1 MARADQDKARQF
13 FKDIKSGPV
22 AGVYLFHGDE
32 RYLVERA
39 IDAVQKRVLG
49 ADEDDD
55 AFRMQKL
62 RAGDV
67 GAKTLIES
75 ARTVPMLGG
84 QQMLVVRDCERFSDE
99 EIAQLAEYA
108 AKASKRSCL
117 VLCANKVDGRKAG
130 WKKLRSAACEVAFA
144 PLYRNQMADW
154 IVRQAKLKKLA
165 ISAEA
170 ADYLAEAVGTDM
182 ALADVALQK
191 LALAESAEI
200 SLETAKMLVADT
212 RERSVF
218 ELTDAI
224 SVRDTGTALKALRN
238 MLVHGAECL
247 AIAFMLARHVRLLL
261 KVKSGLD

>member
-1 MARADQDKARQF
+1 
-13 FKDIKSGPV
+13 
-22 AGVYLFHGDE
+22 
-32 RYLVERA
+32 
-39 IDAVQKRVLG
+39 
-49 ADEDDD
+49 
-55 AFRMQKL
+55 
-62 RAGDV
+62 
-67 GAKTLIES
+67 
-75 ARTVPMLGG
+75 
-84 QQMLVVRDCERFSDE
+84 MLVVRDCERFSDE

-108 AKASKRSCL
+108 GKASKRSCL

-238 MLVHGAECL
+238 MLEHGAECL

-261 KVKSGLD
+261 KVKSGLDNGLSENALASYVGVSSYFLRDYLKAAQHFESSELEHIHAKLFEADRLLKGSRRPAALVIESVILEFCQLKPASMR